1 MNCFMKRLLVWSTD
15 SWDEND
21 VETVDVEA
29 AVSADV
35 ADVRSAQSVMK
46 M

>member
-1 MNCFMKRLLVWSTD
+1 MNCFMKKLLVWLTD

-21 VETVDVEA
+21 VETVNVKT

-35 ADVRSAQSVMK
+35 TDVKSAQSVMK